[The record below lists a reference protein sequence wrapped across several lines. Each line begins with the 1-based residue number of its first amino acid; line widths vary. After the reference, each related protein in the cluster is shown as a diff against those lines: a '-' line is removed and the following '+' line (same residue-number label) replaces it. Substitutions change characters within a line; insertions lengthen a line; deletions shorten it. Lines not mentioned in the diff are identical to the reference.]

1 MSTINLAREIVS
13 RKQDPNK
20 NAYLYGGA
28 GLSYGRLFQRAA
40 SLAQELKAL
49 GLVSRQRIVI
59 FLYDTPA
66 VAEVFLAALA
76 MGAIPVVV
84 NPRLGRDS
92 LSHILSDSEAAL
104 LVCEY
109 DNLAL
114 ASAVAATTHAPR
126 LLLQDCYKTAAATA
140 PEAGADTTVPRL
152 SALTQHE
159 HAFQFTLIGP
169 DEAAFWQ
176 YTSGTTGRP
185 KAVQHCSATMLENS
199 EAFAVRT
206 HGLTS
211 EDVFYSAAKMFF
223 GYGFGA
229 SFFFPLLLGASAV
242 LDPAMPSN
250 DVAALRN
257 IATYR
262 PTAIFCAPALYAS
275 LLNHAERLK
284 PYLGHRAL
292 CVSAGSSL
300 PKSIFER
307 WRTALGIAICDG
319 IGSTEMGHIFVANTR
334 VAVKAGTT
342 GRAVDGYAL
351 KLIAPD
357 SAEPGMDP
365 DAGILCVKGAHPH
378 LGYWNRPEASAA
390 KFVDGWYVTGDLFT
404 RDAQHFYT
412 YRGRCD
418 DLFKANGIW
427 VTPLAIESEI
437 LMRLPQVLECALV
450 PHQGDTE
457 LAEPLLFCVIDP
469 KLSTRDDGVAAIHAL
484 LGAVCEK
491 HSQPKRVVALEVLP
505 RNDNGKVSR
514 AALSALSL
522 EPTRQAQEA
531 VA

>member
-1 MSTINLAREIVS
+1 MSTVNLAQEIVS

-20 NAYLYGGA
+20 NAFLYGGA

-40 SLAQELKAL
+40 SLAHEMKAL

-66 VAEVFLAALA
+66 VAEIFLAALA

-84 NPRLGRDS
+84 NPRLGSES
-92 LSHILSDSEAAL
+92 LSHILSDSGAAL
-104 LVCEY
+104 VVCEY

-114 ASAVAATTHAPR
+114 ASAVAAATHAPR
-126 LLLQDCYKTAAATA
+126 LMLQDCYKTAASAV
-140 PEAGADTTVPRL
+140 EADTAVLRL
-152 SALTQHE
+152 SALAQHD
-159 HAFQFTLIGP
+159 HAFAFTLIGAG
-169 DEAAFWQ
+169 EAAFWQ

-185 KAVQHCSATMLENS
+185 KAVQHCSATMLENTAS
-199 EAFAVRT
+199 FAVRT

-250 DVAALRN
+250 DVAVLRN

-262 PTAIFCAPALYAS
+262 PSAIFCAPALYAS

-300 PKSIFER
+300 PKSVFER
-307 WRTALGIAICDG
+307 WRTALGIDIYDG
-319 IGSTEMGHIFVANTR
+319 IGSTEMGHIFVSNAR
-334 VAVKAGTT
+334 AAVKAGTT
-342 GRAVDGYAL
+342 GRAVGGYEL

-357 SAEPGMDP
+357 HAEPGMDP
-365 DAGILCVKGAHPH
+365 DAGILCVKGAHPQ
-378 LGYWNRPEASAA
+378 LGYWNQPAASAA

-404 RDAQHFYT
+404 RDAEHFYT
-412 YRGRCD
+412 YRGRSD
-418 DLFKANGIW
+418 DLFKVNGIW
-427 VTPLAIESEI
+427 VTPLAIESQI

-450 PHQGDTE
+450 PYQGDAD

-469 KLSTRDDGVAAIHAL
+469 TLSTRADGVAAIEAI

-491 HSQPKRVVALEVLP
+491 HSQPKRIVALDVLP

-514 AALSALSL
+514 AALSALAL
-522 EPTRQAQEA
+522 APARQPQEA
-531 VA
+531 LA